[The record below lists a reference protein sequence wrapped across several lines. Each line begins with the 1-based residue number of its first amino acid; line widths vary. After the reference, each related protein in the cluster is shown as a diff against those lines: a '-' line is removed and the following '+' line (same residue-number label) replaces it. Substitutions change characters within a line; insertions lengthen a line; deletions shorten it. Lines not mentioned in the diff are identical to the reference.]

1 MATRAARVILANHM
15 YQSDSDF
22 LFVSSNFY
30 ATGQVFF
37 GDTWQCAGVEA
48 SKAFLEKCVPATLPQ
63 VCVQRGESLHLNL
76 TREGSCFDE
85 GVNSIDICATVEAV
99 FIAPIC
105 PCK

>member
-22 LFVSSNFY
+22 LLISSNFY

-37 GDTWQCAGVEA
+37 GGTWQCAGVEA
-48 SKAFLEKCVPATLPQ
+48 SKAFLEKRVPATLPQ

-76 TREGSCFDE
+76 MR
-85 GVNSIDICATVEAV
+85 
-99 FIAPIC
+99 
-105 PCK
+105 